1 MLSPFEKSKANGA
14 LCSLFYG
21 VEIIFLNMGS
31 LRRLCMTNYVFLQEA
46 RLQGPIERQQD
57 MEESFY
63 GP

>member
-1 MLSPFEKSKANGA
+1 
-14 LCSLFYG
+14 
-21 VEIIFLNMGS
+21 
-31 LRRLCMTNYVFLQEA
+31 MTNYVFLQEA